1 MVSNR
6 WVAKNR
12 DFRHQLIEY
21 FLSTFYDL
29 VIAVTILI
37 VIGILRMDRGYC
49 SMSLKGKAPFA
60 RYKAV
65 SNLGG
70 GAEAYWI

>member
-6 WVAKNR
+6 REAENR
-12 DFRHQLIEY
+12 DFGHQLIEY
-21 FLSTFYDL
+21 FLSTLYDL
-29 VIAVTILI
+29 VFAVIILI

-49 SMSLKGKAPFA
+49 SVSLKCKACFA
-60 RYKAV
+60 RYEAV

-70 GAEAYWI
+70 GAEADWI